1 MRNNRIAALR
11 GGLGHVFAVC
21 LFSLTTHAGDGTPTL
36 RHVNYVALYP
46 DGKTN
51 GEIIVHCK
59 SRGPQFQDLLRCR
72 LIDAGGSAVAVS
84 KAAPGQTL
92 KMEVPAGAG
101 ARMALEVTSGQNVA
115 AAHFPAHLPWA
126 LVTRPAQP
134 LTTIG
139 EWGPLFFFV
148 PGGTTKA
155 TFWIQASAPKEAARL
170 VVRAP
175 DGSVAL
181 DHEEDFDARTKI
193 ECAVPAVY
201 ADKTW
206 SVSLERCTRKGWYTD
221 DVTLELDGKMPGLL
235 SPRPEWAAQFSRNW
249 HGADTSR
256 ASSGKLAARPATRP
270 AYRPPAKD
278 TLSDAFARRDGTQ
291 WRTSLPFTY
300 VLDYGAE
307 HVGNSNY
314 VASVASAPPT
324 LLHLGKDVP
333 FNHAWGPI
341 RAFGG
346 ENVANGTGDAIARLS
361 PDAVAARITALRQ
374 MVDQLHAAGVR
385 YVTPYICSMT
395 LNGDPVKRSG
405 FWEFYDHWDE
415 YRCLGLAPRPGQ
427 DPREWLQTT
436 TDGKP
441 RLYYTYD
448 QTDFYPAF
456 KTNHRFAAC
465 WRTEGWRTWLLEVV
479 RFVARTGC
487 DGVFVDNG
495 RSQKSFSPAALAAF
509 RTHLKNRYSAE
520 QARELLGINDLNT
533 AVFPD
538 DRAATLAACE
548 LHRFWCAT
556 TREQMAAI
564 KTAGSQTLGREFVVF
579 PNGGNAAE
587 LQEGLRDTD
596 FVMFEKSSGPYGTHP
611 GLVLHPVFE
620 GMTLRSVNDNLFEY
634 LFVRS
639 LRARVRPIILT
650 RGGYP
655 RTIPHLDM
663 NNDVARLGMAECA
676 AFSGGGGFLLRP
688 QFDIYHDALND
699 YREFT
704 ESNRELYAGLLPWA
718 DTVVLALP
726 EQDWLGNP
734 AHLAAIKRLTP
745 MIADAHVRFEFA
757 SESRLDA
764 DPYAETRVVAAYN
777 VSVLADRHLQAL
789 ARFVIGGGTLLVS
802 GPLAEKDA
810 FLRPRATLPAPLD
823 QLAGL
828 ADGQA
833 VTAGKGCLAR
843 RESEETFAAFLG
855 QSGVTLTRAGSM
867 STEGIRLATYRS
879 PDRSRLVVH
888 VVNYLTPLGVVPPP
902 VEEAQDLTVDLPLP
916 PGQRLTRFRVLSPD
930 QPAPVK
936 ADATAEDNRIKI
948 RIPRLRIYAVAELT
962 LDAASEQR

>member
-1 MRNNRIAALR
+1 M
-11 GGLGHVFAVC
+11 
-21 LFSLTTHAGDGTPTL
+21 P
-36 RHVNYVALYP
+36 
-46 DGKTN
+46 
-51 GEIIVHCK
+51 
-59 SRGPQFQDLLRCR
+59 
-72 LIDAGGSAVAVS
+72 
-84 KAAPGQTL
+84 
-92 KMEVPAGAG
+92 
-101 ARMALEVTSGQNVA
+101 
-115 AAHFPAHLPWA
+115 AAH
-126 LVTRPAQP
+126 
-134 LTTIG
+134 
-139 EWGPLFFFV
+139 
-148 PGGTTKA
+148 
-155 TFWIQASAPKEAARL
+155 
-170 VVRAP
+170 
-175 DGSVAL
+175 
-181 DHEEDFDARTKI
+181 
-193 ECAVPAVY
+193 
-201 ADKTW
+201 ADKVW
-206 SVSLERCTRKGWYTD
+206 SVSLERCVRKGWYTD

-235 SPRPEWAAQFSRNW
+235 SPRPEWAAQFSRDW
-249 HGADTSR
+249 HGAGKSR
-256 ASSGKLAARPATRP
+256 ALSGKLAARPATRP
-270 AYRPPAKD
+270 AYRPQPTDA
-278 TLSDAFARRDGTQ
+278 LADAFARRGGTQ

-300 VLDYGAE
+300 VLDYGTN

-314 VASVASAPPT
+314 VAAVASAPPT

-333 FNHAWGPI
+333 FNHGWGPI

-346 ENVANGTGDAIARLS
+346 ENVAYGSGDAIARLS

-374 MVDQLHAAGVR
+374 LVEHLHAAGVR

-415 YRCLGLAPRPGQ
+415 YRGLGLAPRPRQ
-427 DPREWLQTT
+427 DPLEWLQTT

-448 QTDFYPAF
+448 QSDFYPAF

-465 WRTEGWRTWLLEVV
+465 WQTEGWRTWLLEVV

-509 RTHLKNRYSAE
+509 RLYLKNRYSAG
-520 QARELLGINDLNT
+520 QARDLLGINDLDA

-538 DRAATLAACE
+538 DRASTLAACE

-564 KTAGSQTLGREFVVF
+564 KTAGSQALGREFVVF

-596 FVMFEKSSGPYGTHP
+596 FVMFEKSSGPYGTNP
-611 GLVLHPVFE
+611 GLVLHPVLE
-620 GMTLRSVNDNLFEY
+620 GVTLRSVNDNLFEY

-650 RGGYP
+650 QGGYP

-663 NNDVARLGMAECA
+663 NTGVARLGMAECA

-688 QFDIYHDALND
+688 RFDIYHDDLND

-704 ESNRELYAGLLPWA
+704 ESHPELYAGLLPWT
-718 DTVVLALP
+718 DTVILALP
-726 EQDWLGNP
+726 EQEWLGNRT
-734 AHLAAIKRLTP
+734 HLAAIKRLTP
-745 MIADAHVRFEFA
+745 VIADAHVRFEFA

-764 DPYAETRVVAAYN
+764 DPYAEARVVAAYN
-777 VSVLADRHLQAL
+777 VSVLSDRHLQAL

-810 FLRPRATLPAPLD
+810 FLRPRATLPAPLN

-828 ADGQA
+828 ADGQT

-855 QSGVTLTRAGSM
+855 QSGVRLTRAGNT

-888 VVNYLTPLGVVPPP
+888 AANYLTPLGVDAPP
-902 VEEAQDLTVDLPLP
+902 VEEAQDVCIHLPLP
-916 PGQRLTRFRVLSPD
+916 AGQRLAGFRVLTPD
-930 QPAPVK
+930 RSTP
-936 ADATAEDNRIKI
+936 DAARAAAEGNAII
-948 RIPRLRIYAVAELT
+948 LRIPRLRIYAVAELT
-962 LDAASEQR
+962 LNAASEQR

>member
-1 MRNNRIAALR
+1 MLKNRIASVR
-11 GGLGHVFAVC
+11 SEFGYVFAIC
-21 LFSLTTHAGDGTPTL
+21 LFSLTTSASAGTPTL
-36 RHVNYVALYP
+36 RHLNYVALDP

-51 GEIIVHCK
+51 VEIIVHCK
-59 SRGPQFQDLLRCR
+59 SRGPRFQDPLRCR
-72 LIDAGGSAVAVS
+72 LVDARGRAVAVS

-92 KMEVPAGAG
+92 KMDVPAGAG
-101 ARMALEVTSGQNVA
+101 ARMALEVSSGQNTAV
-115 AAHFPAHLPWA
+115 AHFPDHMPWA
-126 LVTRPAQP
+126 LVTRPDQP
-134 LTTIG
+134 LKTIG

-148 PGGTTKA
+148 PSGTKKA
-155 TFWIQASAPKEAARL
+155 TFWILASAPREAAHL
-170 VVRAP
+170 VVRVP

-181 DHEEDFDARTKI
+181 DREGDFDVRTRI
-193 ECAVPAVY
+193 ECAVPAVH

-206 SVSLERCTRKGWYTD
+206 SVSLERCARKGWYTD
-221 DVTLELDGKMPGLL
+221 DVTLELDDKMPGLL
-235 SPRPEWAAQFSRNW
+235 SPKPEWAVQFSRNW
-249 HGADTSR
+249 HGANKSR
-256 ASSGKLAARPATRP
+256 ASSGKLVARPATRP
-270 AYRPPAKD
+270 PYRPLAND
-278 TLSDAFARRDGTQ
+278 TLADALARRDGTQ

-300 VLDYGAE
+300 VLDYRTE

-314 VASVASAPPT
+314 VAAVASAPPT

-333 FNHAWGPI
+333 FNHGWGPI

-346 ENVANGTGDAIARLS
+346 ENQAHGSGDAIARLRS
-361 PDAVAARITALRQ
+361 DEVATRITALRL

-395 LNGDPVKRSG
+395 LNGDPEKRSG

-415 YRCLGLAPRPGQ
+415 YRCLGLAPRPRQ
-427 DPREWLQTT
+427 YPRKWLQTT

-448 QTDFYPAF
+448 QADYYPAF
-456 KTNHRFAAC
+456 KINHRFAAC
-465 WRTEGWRTWLLEVV
+465 WHTKGWRTWLLEVV

-495 RSQKSFSPAALAAF
+495 HSQKSFSPAVLAAF

-520 QARELLGINDLNT
+520 QARKLLGINDLDT

-538 DRAATLAACE
+538 HRAATLAACE

-556 TREQMAAI
+556 TREQMATI
-564 KTAGSQTLGREFVVF
+564 KTVGSQTLGREFVVF
-579 PNGGNAAE
+579 PNGGNAVD

-596 FVMFEKSSGPYGTHP
+596 FVMFEKSVGTYGTHP

-620 GMTLRSVNDNLFEY
+620 GVTLRSINDNLFEY

-639 LRARVRPIILT
+639 LRARVRPVVLT

-655 RTIPHLDM
+655 RTLPHLAM
-663 NNDVARLGMAECA
+663 NIDVARLGMAECA
-676 AFSGGGGFLLRP
+676 AFSGGGGFLLPPR
-688 QFDIYHDALND
+688 FDVYQDALND
-699 YREFT
+699 YREFV
-704 ESNRELYAGLLPWA
+704 ESHPELYAGLLPWA
-718 DTVVLALP
+718 DSVILALP
-726 EQDWLGNP
+726 EQDWLGNH
-734 AHLAAIKRLTP
+734 AHLAAVKRLTP

-764 DPYAETRVVAAYN
+764 DPYTETRVVAACN

-789 ARFVIGGGTLLVS
+789 ARFVTGGGTLLVS

-823 QLAGL
+823 QLADL
-828 ADGQA
+828 VDGQVVA
-833 VTAGKGCLAR
+833 AGKGCLAR

-855 QSGVTLTRAGSM
+855 KSGVKLTRADST

-902 VEEAQDLTVDLPLP
+902 VEEVQDLKVDLPLP
-916 PGQRLTRFRVLSPD
+916 PGQLLTGFRVLSPD
-930 QPAPVK
+930 HSAPVK

-948 RIPRLRIYAVAELT
+948 HIPRLRIYAVAELT
-962 LDAASEQR
+962 LDAALK